1 MAAKMTIQTRTQLPV
16 YTAEALAAKNP
27 VLLKG
32 EIVYESDTGRHK
44 LGDGTTAWN
53 TLAYAS
59 DVEKVPALRWKVQ
72 GGMLYVKPATDPADP
87 ILKRLQRRN
96 TPLQECTSPK
106 VERCEAAP
114 DQQRVQTRAG
124 QIFTRRVVVDIDTH
138 RSDPVRV
145 RQSGQER
152 LASGDL
158 RRGPVRQVG
167 DTDQRYVLLREGQ
180 VRSAQRNQHL
190 RARGR
195 AGRVRKTKNV
205 RIILLRRSPFRRR
218 CPKTHRRTAQLFQSC
233 CKQLRFDT
241 VSLAYLNILVTG
253 TQKV

>member
-16 YTAEALAAKNP
+16 YTAETLAAKNP

-53 TLAYAS
+53 
-59 DVEKVPALRWKVQ
+59 
-72 GGMLYVKPATDPADP
+72 M
-87 ILKRLQRRN
+87 QRRN

>member
-87 ILKRLQRRN
+87 ILKRCSVGILHYKK
-96 TPLQECTSPK
+96 CTSPK
-106 VERCEAAP
+106 SRALRKLRP
-114 DQQRVQTRAG
+114 TSSGFKLVQDRFSRDELSWTSTRIDPIPFEPTKRTRA
-124 QIFTRRVVVDIDTH
+124 
-138 RSDPVRV
+138 
-145 RQSGQER
+145 
-152 LASGDL
+152 
-158 RRGPVRQVG
+158 
-167 DTDQRYVLLREGQ
+167 
-180 VRSAQRNQHL
+180 
-190 RARGR
+190 
-195 AGRVRKTKNV
+195 AG
-205 RIILLRRSPFRRR
+205 FR
-218 CPKTHRRTAQLFQSC
+218 
-233 CKQLRFDT
+233 
-241 VSLAYLNILVTG
+241 
-253 TQKV
+253 

>member
-1 MAAKMTIQTRTQLPV
+1 MPPRIPSCSRAKSSMNPIPDATNSA
-16 YTAEALAAKNP
+16 TARRPGTHWPMPPMSKKYP
-27 VLLKG
+27 HCGGRCKG
-32 EIVYESDTGRHK
+32 ECFTSNPRP
-44 LGDGTTAWN
+44 
-53 TLAYAS
+53 TLRIRFLNAAAS
-59 DVEKVPALRWKVQ
+59 
-72 GGMLYVKPATDPADP
+72 
-87 ILKRLQRRN
+87 N

-195 AGRVRKTKNV
+195 AGRVRKTKKCTYH
-205 RIILLRRSPFRRR
+205 STP
-218 CPKTHRRTAQLFQSC
+218 A
-233 CKQLRFDT
+233 
-241 VSLAYLNILVTG
+241 
-253 TQKV
+253 

>member
-16 YTAEALAAKNP
+16 YTAETLAAKNP

-87 ILKRLQRRN
+87 ILKRCSVGILHYKN
-96 TPLQECTSPK
+96 
-106 VERCEAAP
+106 A
-114 DQQRVQTRAG
+114 
-124 QIFTRRVVVDIDTH
+124 
-138 RSDPVRV
+138 RV
-145 RQSGQER
+145 RKSSAAKLRPTSSGFKLVQDRFSRDELSWTSTR
-152 LASGDL
+152 IDPIPFESDKADKSVWLPAISVEALFGRWVTRIRDTSSCGKVKFDL
-158 RRGPVRQVG
+158 
-167 DTDQRYVLLREGQ
+167 
-180 VRSAQRNQHL
+180 H
-190 RARGR
+190 ARGR

>member
-1 MAAKMTIQTRTQLPV
+1 M
-16 YTAEALAAKNP
+16 
-27 VLLKG
+27 
-32 EIVYESDTGRHK
+32 
-44 LGDGTTAWN
+44 
-53 TLAYAS
+53 
-59 DVEKVPALRWKVQ
+59 
-72 GGMLYVKPATDPADP
+72 
-87 ILKRLQRRN
+87 
-96 TPLQECTSPK
+96 SPK

>member
-16 YTAEALAAKNP
+16 YTAETLAAKNP

-32 EIVYESDTGRHK
+32 EIVYESDTGCHK

-87 ILKRLQRRN
+87 ILKRCSVGILHYKN
-96 TPLQECTSPK
+96 
-106 VERCEAAP
+106 A
-114 DQQRVQTRAG
+114 
-124 QIFTRRVVVDIDTH
+124 
-138 RSDPVRV
+138 RV
-145 RQSGQER
+145 RKSSAAKLRPTSSGFKLVQDRFSRDELSWTSTR
-152 LASGDL
+152 IDPIPFESDKADKSGWL
-158 RRGPVRQVG
+158 PVISVEALFGRWV
-167 DTDQRYVLLREGQ
+167 TRISEGQ

>member
-1 MAAKMTIQTRTQLPV
+1 MTIQTRTQLPV

-87 ILKRLQRRN
+87 ILKRCSVGILHYKNARVRK
-96 TPLQECTSPK
+96 SS
-106 VERCEAAP
+106 AA
-114 DQQRVQTRAG
+114 QQRVQTRAG